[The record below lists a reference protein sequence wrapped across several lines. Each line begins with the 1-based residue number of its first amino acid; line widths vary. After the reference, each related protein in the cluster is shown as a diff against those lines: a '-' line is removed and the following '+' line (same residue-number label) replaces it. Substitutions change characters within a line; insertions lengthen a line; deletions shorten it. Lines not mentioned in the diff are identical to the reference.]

1 MIALHFQWSTVST
14 DRDDDDD
21 DDDDD
26 DGSLL
31 PRTAHSRVPPG
42 KIEK

>member
-1 MIALHFQWSTVST
+1 MIALHFQWSTVLT
-14 DRDDDDD
+14 DCDDDD